1 MTSYLLSTSNW
12 LKSTG
17 VFTFSSL
24 SGQNKVVLTYVLVLT
39 PEQYFF
45 GILECCAC
53 HMQFYK
59 KFGIPQVHF
68 DNYRISGTNDVSVD
82 KLFKSL
88 LHS

>member
-1 MTSYLLSTSNW
+1 MTSYLLSTSN
-12 LKSTG
+12 
-17 VFTFSSL
+17 FTFSSL
-24 SGQNKVVLTYVLVLT
+24 SGQNKVLLTYVLVLT
-39 PEQYFF
+39 PEWYFF
-45 GILECCAC
+45 GTLECCAR